1 MDGLPGSAR
10 CRRDVIGHCA
20 QIRRRLVVATV
31 HRLICIKALNRQP
44 YSCRRSVRRSLSA
57 MHSSTTTK
65 QGRELTRP
73 MPALIVVD
81 DDAAVRNSLKFVFE
95 MDGFSVRLYASASE
109 LLNETDLPTY
119 GCLLIDYYLPDLNGL
134 DLLTRLRNHGVVL
147 PALLVTGH
155 PSLTLRRRV
164 KQAGVCLVEKP
175 LLGDRLAEMVRESL
189 EQCPLTSP
197 ER

>member
-1 MDGLPGSAR
+1 
-10 CRRDVIGHCA
+10 
-20 QIRRRLVVATV
+20 
-31 HRLICIKALNRQP
+31 
-44 YSCRRSVRRSLSA
+44 

-73 MPALIVVD
+73 RPALIVVD

-95 MDGFSVRLYASASE
+95 MDGFAVRLYGNASE

-134 DLLTRLRNHGVVL
+134 DLLTRLRKHGVVL

-175 LLGDRLAEMVRESL
+175 LLGDRLADMVRESL

-197 ER
+197 KR